1 MVVSVKDDGD
11 GTARWKAAGWASQER
26 MAAMLQ
32 LGERQPVDRLERMVR
47 DVAARCHITLR
58 MGRWKKSSWSSGK
71 DGGGV
76 AARWKTAGWS
86 SGKDVAVLQLGG
98 RQLAGVA

>member
-1 MVVSVKDDGD
+1 
-11 GTARWKAAGWASQER
+11 
-26 MAAMLQ
+26 MLQ

-76 AARWKTAGWS
+76 AARWKAAGGVGVEEGEEGILGWRS
-86 SGKDVAVLQLGG
+86 SWVEACLKYENMNCQVKSKW
-98 RQLAGVA
+98 RK